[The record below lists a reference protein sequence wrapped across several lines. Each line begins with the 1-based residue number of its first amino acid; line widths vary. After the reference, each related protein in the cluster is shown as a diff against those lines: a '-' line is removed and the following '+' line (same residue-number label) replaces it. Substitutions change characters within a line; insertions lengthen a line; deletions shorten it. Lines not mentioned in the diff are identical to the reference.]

1 MNISNQPK
9 ERPVLHPEIT
19 AQISRLRHAERL
31 AIAERHHRLFR
42 QPITA
47 RPVTAAVVT
56 DLPTAVERTPAHVD
70 RVA

>member
-1 MNISNQPK
+1 M
-9 ERPVLHPEIT
+9 LHPEIT

-42 QPITA
+42 
-47 RPVTAAVVT
+47 RPMLAEPALPAVVT
-56 DLPTAVERTPAHVD
+56 ELTIANRQGTAQVD